1 MASIV
6 ELSAKIIKTKLRL
19 TELRNDLAKANSFD
33 EIFITDAIHF
43 QSCFLEEY
51 ESQKRD
57 QVTDLLDDVIHMQ
70 DTLDENSDGSDRL
83 EFETEVTC
91 LEQHTGVKLH
101 KLLEDHHVRHE
112 A

>member
-6 ELSAKIIKTKLRL
+6 ELSAKIVKTEHRL
-19 TELRNDLAKANSFD
+19 TELRNDLAKANYDSLNWV
-33 EIFITDAIHF
+33 IITDAIYQ
-43 QSCFLEEY
+43 QSRLLEMY
-51 ESQKRD
+51 NSQKRD
-57 QVTDLLDDVIHMQ
+57 QVTDLLDDIIHMQ

-101 KLLEDHHVRHE
+101 KLLEDHHV
-112 A
+112 